1 MAGILPI
8 GNVADLLSSALTGAA
23 RAGAAPAPAG
33 TSFTDL
39 LTAGLRQVDAKV
51 GQADA
56 LVRAFAEGQ
65 AVPVHQVTLALE
77 QARLAVELATQIR
90 TRLIETYREFMTMQV

>member
-8 GNVADLLSSALTGAA
+8 GGLERLLPGGLTGTAQ
-23 RAGAAPAPAG
+23 AAPASA
-33 TSFTDL
+33 SFTDL
-39 LTAGLRQVDAKV
+39 LSAGLKQADAKI

-56 LVRAFAEGQ
+56 MVRAFAEGQ
-65 AVPVHQVTLALE
+65 AIPVHQVTLALE

>member
-8 GNVADLLSSALTGAA
+8 GGIESLFSAASA
-23 RAGAAPAPAG
+23 RVVQAAPTNA
-33 TSFTDL
+33 SFTGM
-39 LTAGLRQVDAKV
+39 LTSGLREVDAKV
-51 GQADA
+51 AKAD
-56 LVRAFAEGQ
+56 VMVQAFAEGQ
-65 AVPVHQVTLALE
+65 AIPVHQVTLAIE

>member
-1 MAGILPI
+1 MAGLLPI
-8 GNVADLLSSALTGAA
+8 GNVTGLLSSALGGVAP
-23 RAGAAPAPAG
+23 AAPAGA
-33 TSFTDL
+33 SFTDL
-39 LTAGLRQVDAKV
+39 LTAGLKQVDARV